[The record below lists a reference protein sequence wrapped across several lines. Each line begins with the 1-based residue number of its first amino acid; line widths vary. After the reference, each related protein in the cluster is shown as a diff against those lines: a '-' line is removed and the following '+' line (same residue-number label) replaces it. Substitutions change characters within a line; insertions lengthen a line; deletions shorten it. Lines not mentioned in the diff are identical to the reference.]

1 MSVLPG
7 GGGCF
12 CFCFSVSFHYEM
24 SYFNPKSKVIFFV
37 RPNHL
42 FLMNIYIFT
51 HLHYLK
57 KNKFN

>member
-7 GGGCF
+7 GGGVF
-12 CFCFSVSFHYEM
+12 FVFFSVSFHYEM
-24 SYFNPKSKVIFFV
+24 SHFNPKSKVIFFV

-57 KNKFN
+57 KKKIN